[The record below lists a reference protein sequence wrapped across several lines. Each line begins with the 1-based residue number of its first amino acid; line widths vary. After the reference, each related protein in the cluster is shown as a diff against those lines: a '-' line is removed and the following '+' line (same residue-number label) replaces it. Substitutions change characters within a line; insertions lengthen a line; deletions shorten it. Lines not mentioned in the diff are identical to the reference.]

1 MALTDFRMRTFQNRY
16 LALTVASA
24 VALAVAL
31 SGCAPAQQSSTGS
44 TTTTSS
50 PAVPTLPAFTPTT
63 TTTSAAEQPVD
74 YSRFLLTAEDISDG
88 EDTFTQ
94 RSSTPDADGTPGASA
109 FFVNEE
115 DTRAITAT
123 IVAYPDPQAAG
134 AALQQVV
141 ADPSK
146 VVRGGTPQPFPVG
159 TDGTLFRGTAPDGS
173 KDVTLLVF
181 TEGRALVR
189 LRFESATG
197 DATTDPFVTSIG
209 KMQQI
214 ALRTG
219 LADSE

>member
-1 MALTDFRMRTFQNRY
+1 MRSPR
-16 LALTVASA
+16 TVA
-24 VALAVAL
+24 VAAATLTLIVGAC
-31 SGCAPAQQSSTGS
+31 SPTEQSSTGGS
-44 TTTTSS
+44 ATSS
-50 PAVPTLPAFTPTT
+50 TPAAPTLPAFTTST
-63 TTTSAAEQPVD
+63 TTTSAAAQPAD
-74 YSRFLLTAEDISDG
+74 YSRLLLTAGDLSDH

-109 FFVNEE
+109 FFVNTE
-115 DTRAITAT
+115 DTRAITDT
-123 IVAYPDPQAAG
+123 IIAYPNPQAAA

-141 ADPSK
+141 ADPSA
-146 VVRGGTPQPFPVG
+146 VITGGTPQPFPVG
-159 TDGTLFRGTAPDGS
+159 TGGTLLRGTAPDGS

-197 DATTDPFVTSIG
+197 DATTDPFVTTVG

-219 LADSE
+219 LTDPE

>member
-1 MALTDFRMRTFQNRY
+1 MHSPKNQY
-16 LALTVASA
+16 LALTVAFAAAAA
-24 VALAVAL
+24 VTL
-31 SGCAPAQQSSTGS
+31 SGCSPAEQTSTGTANS
-44 TTTTSS
+44 TSS
-50 PAVPTLPAFTPTT
+50 ASVPTLPAFTPTT
-63 TTTSAAEQPVD
+63 TTSAAPQPVD
-74 YSRFLLTAEDISDG
+74 YSRLLLTAEDLTDQ

-109 FFVNEE
+109 FFVNDE
-115 DTRAITAT
+115 DTRAVTDT
-123 IVAYPDPQAAG
+123 IVAYPDAQAAS

-146 VVRGGTPQPFPVG
+146 VVNGGTPQPVPIG
-159 TDGTLFRGTAPDGS
+159 TDGTLLRGTAPDGS

-197 DATTDPFVTSIG
+197 DATSDPFVMNVG
-209 KMQQI
+209 KMQRI

-219 LADSE
+219 LVDPE

>member
-1 MALTDFRMRTFQNRY
+1 MRSPR
-16 LALTVASA
+16 TVAVAA
-24 VALAVAL
+24 VTLTLIVG
-31 SGCAPAQQSSTGS
+31 GCSPTEQSSTGDS
-44 TTTTSS
+44 ATSS
-50 PAVPTLPAFTPTT
+50 TPAAPTLPAFTPTT
-63 TTTSAAEQPVD
+63 TSSAAAQPAD
-74 YSRFLLTAEDISDG
+74 YSRLLLTAADLSDH

-109 FFVNEE
+109 FFVNAE
-115 DTRAITAT
+115 DTRAITDT
-123 IVAYPDPQAAG
+123 IVVYPNPQAAT

-141 ADPSK
+141 ADPSA
-146 VVRGGTPQPFPVG
+146 VISGGTPQPFPVG
-159 TDGTLFRGTAPDGS
+159 TGGTLLRGTAPDGS

-197 DATTDPFVTSIG
+197 DATTDPFVANVG

-219 LADSE
+219 LSDPE

>member
-1 MALTDFRMRTFQNRY
+1 MRSPQIRYRVPAAALAASATALTLVLGGCTPAEQ
-16 LALTVASA
+16 TSA
-24 VALAVAL
+24 D
-31 SGCAPAQQSSTGS
+31 GTS

-50 PAVPTLPAFTPTT
+50 GVPTLPAFTTS
-63 TTTSAAEQPVD
+63 TTTSAAPKSVD
-74 YSRFLLTAEDISDG
+74 YSRLLLTADDLSDA

-109 FFVNEE
+109 FFVNSE
-115 DTRAITAT
+115 DTRAITDT
-123 IVAYPDPQAAG
+123 IVAYPDAQGAS

-159 TDGTLFRGTAPDGS
+159 TDGTLIRGTAPDGS

-197 DATTDPFVTSIG
+197 DVTSDPFVTSVG

-214 ALRTG
+214 ALRAG
-219 LADSE
+219 LVDPE

>member
-1 MALTDFRMRTFQNRY
+1 MRTPQNRY

-24 VALAVAL
+24 AALTVTL
-31 SGCAPAQQSSTGS
+31 SACTPAQQSSTGS
-44 TTTTSS
+44 TSTTSS

-63 TTTSAAEQPVD
+63 TTSAAEQPVD
-74 YSRFLLTAEDISDG
+74 YSRLLLTAEDISDG

-109 FFVNEE
+109 FFVNDE
-115 DTRAITAT
+115 DTRAITDT
-123 IVAYPDPQAAG
+123 IVAYPDPQAAS

-214 ALRTG
+214 ALRIG
-219 LADSE
+219 LADPE